1 VSDEPVGSV
10 GEEAA
15 KLLSA
20 LNDWAKESGAGHV
33 HGAASAAEG
42 LLGGL
47 KEVDEHVATG
57 AAECR
62 YCPVCQAISLL
73 RSTSPEVK
81 QHLATAA
88 SSQLQAE
95 AGVLATSAP
104 DRRAPDTGV
113 QKIDLD
119 DDVADGGGAGDL

>member
-1 VSDEPVGSV
+1 
-10 GEEAA
+10 
-15 KLLSA
+15 
-20 LNDWAKESGAGHV
+20 V

-47 KEVDEHVATG
+47 KEVDGHLATG

-88 SSQLQAE
+88 SSLLQAA
-95 AGVLATSAP
+95 AGVLATQVP
-104 DRRAPDTGV
+104 ERRTPEPGV

-119 DDVADGGGAGDL
+119 DDGDG